1 MEQKWI
7 LVALPLAA
15 FVIAWMLASWRAQR
29 NQQQLHTD
37 VEVTRSS
44 LEQAKVELA
53 LQATQLAQLSEQ
65 KAALDIAYGR
75 LETDRDNNR
84 DQITKLD
91 VEITNHKA
99 ELKNAQLSEQ
109 VARESNSKAQE
120 TAAKLQEQ
128 LASNMANFTE
138 RLSERDQQREK
149 LETRLS
155 SVETQHKHTASQ
167 LGETRELF
175 AQVQAQLH
183 EKQNEL
189 SSYKTWWETTCA
201 DLKAANER
209 YAILENAHV
218 KLNTSLL
225 EKQQSFDAQF
235 KQLNENRESLT
246 KEFER
251 LANEVLERKG
261 KAFKELN
268 QESINNL
275 IAPLQTEMKGFR
287 SRIEDIHT
295 KDAEQRV
302 ELRTE
307 LKNLQVLNKDI
318 TDQAEKLTTAL
329 RGQKKVQGNWGELML
344 ENVLD
349 SSGLRLGTDYKRE
362 VSFNTEDGRQRPD
375 AIVYLPQNK
384 HMIIDA
390 KTSLVA
396 YTDYINAEDDLVRA
410 QALAAHTAAVSAR
423 INELADRDYHRLAGL
438 NSPEVVIMFI
448 PIESAYVEAL
458 RHDESLFQRAIERNI
473 LVATPTT
480 LLTSLKIVKQLWSFE
495 DRNKHTAEL
504 ASRAQ
509 KFYEKLNGFLTSM
522 QAVGT
527 QLDKAKETYSKAL
540 GQLYNGKG
548 NLIKQASEFRELG
561 VSVQKELPAELLERA
576 KLELEVDIALAAG
589 EPAET
594 ALVAVS

>member
-1 MEQKWI
+1 M

-15 FVIAWMLASWRAQR
+15 FIVAWALASWRAQR
-29 NQQQLHTD
+29 NQQQLLTN

-44 LEQAKVELA
+44 LEQAKAELA
-53 LQATQLAQLSEQ
+53 IQDAKLAQLLEQ

-75 LETDRDNNR
+75 VETDRDNNK
-84 DQITKLD
+84 DQLAKLD
-91 VEITNHKA
+91 AEITAHKS
-99 ELKNAQLSEQ
+99 ELKRAQQSEQ
-109 VARESNSKAQE
+109 SARESNSKAQE

-128 LASNMANFTE
+128 IVSNTATFTE
-138 RLSERDQQREK
+138 RLTERDQQREK
-149 LETRLS
+149 LETQLS
-155 SVETQHKHTASQ
+155 TYEAQLKQTASE
-167 LGETRELF
+167 LGEMRELH
-175 AQVQAQLH
+175 AQAQTQLQ

-189 SSYKTWWETTCA
+189 STYKAWWETSKA
-201 DLKAANER
+201 DLKIAQES
-209 YAILENAHV
+209 YAILDNAHV
-218 KLNTSLL
+218 KLNTTLQ

-251 LANEVLERKG
+251 LANDVLERKG

-307 LKNLQVLNKDI
+307 LKNLQILNKDI

-349 SSGLRLGTDYKRE
+349 NSGLRIGTDYKRE

-396 YTDYINAEDDLVRA
+396 YTDYINAEDDLIRT
-410 QALAAHTAAVSAR
+410 QALAAHTMAVRDR

-458 RHDESLFQRAIERNI
+458 RHDESLFQRAIERNV

-504 ASRAQ
+504 ANRAQ
-509 KFYEKLNGFLTSM
+509 RFYEKLHGFLTSM
-522 QAVGT
+522 QAVGN
-527 QLDKAKETYSKAL
+527 QLDKAKDTYEKAL
-540 GQLYNGKG
+540 GQLYTGKG
-548 NLIKQASEFRELG
+548 NLIKQASEFKELG
-561 VSVQKELPAELLERA
+561 VSVQKELPVELLERA
-576 KLELEVDIALAAG
+576 KLELETDIALAVG
-589 EPAET
+589 EEAATPLIA
-594 ALVAVS
+594 AS

>member
-1 MEQKWI
+1 MEQKWM

-15 FVIAWMLASWRAQR
+15 FIVAWILASWRAQR
-29 NQQQLHTD
+29 NHQQMVKD
-37 VEVTRSS
+37 IEITRSA
-44 LEQAKVELA
+44 LEQAKAELVI
-53 LQATQLAQLSEQ
+53 QETKLAQLLEQ

-75 LETDRDNNR
+75 METDRDNNK
-84 DQITKLD
+84 DQLARLD
-91 VEITNHKA
+91 AEIADLKT
-99 ELKNAQLSEQ
+99 ELKRAQQSEQ
-109 VARESNSKAQE
+109 AARESNSRTQE
-120 TAAKLQEQ
+120 TAAKLQDQ
-128 LASNMANFTE
+128 ITSNAVTFTE
-138 RLSERDQQREK
+138 RLAERDQQREK
-149 LETRLS
+149 LETQLS
-155 SVETQHKHTASQ
+155 TVETQIKQTASQ
-167 LGETRELF
+167 LGETRELH
-175 AQVQAQLH
+175 AQAQTQLL

-189 SSYKTWWETTCA
+189 STYKAWWETTKSE
-201 DLKAANER
+201 LKIAQENYAA
-209 YAILENAHV
+209 LENAHV
-218 KLNTSLL
+218 KLNTSLQ
-225 EKQQSFDAQF
+225 EKQLSFDAQF

-251 LANEVLERKG
+251 LANDVLERKG

-307 LKNLQVLNKDI
+307 LKNLQILNKDI

-349 SSGLRLGTDYKRE
+349 NSGLRLGTDYKRE

-396 YTDYINAEDDLVRA
+396 YTDFINAEDDLIRA
-410 QALAAHTAAVSAR
+410 QTLAAHTAAVRDR
-423 INELADRDYHRLAGL
+423 INELADRDYYRLAGL

-458 RHDESLFQRAIERNI
+458 RHDESLFQRAIERNV

-504 ASRAQ
+504 ANRAQ
-509 KFYEKLNGFLTSM
+509 RFYEKLHGFLTSM
-522 QAVGT
+522 LAVGN
-527 QLDKAKETYSKAL
+527 QLDKAKDTYEKAL
-540 GQLYNGKG
+540 GQLYTGRG
-548 NLIKQASEFRELG
+548 NLIKQASDFKELG

-576 KLELEVDIALAAG
+576 KLELDTDIALAV
-589 EPAET
+589 EAE
-594 ALVAVS
+594 VAKPLIVAS

>member
-1 MEQKWI
+1 M
-7 LVALPLAA
+7 LVVLPLTA
-15 FVIAWMLASWRAQR
+15 FVVAWALACWRAQR
-29 NQQQLHTD
+29 NQQQIFTD
-37 VEVTRSS
+37 LEITRSD
-44 LEQAKVELA
+44 LEQAKKETA
-53 LQATQLAQLSEQ
+53 LQETKLAQLGEQ
-65 KAALDIAYGR
+65 KTALDIAYGR
-75 LETDRDNNR
+75 MEADRDNNKN
-84 DQITKLD
+84 QIAKLD
-91 VEITNHKA
+91 AEVTSYKA
-99 ELKNAQLSEQ
+99 ELKRAQQSEQ
-109 VARESNSKAQE
+109 VARENNSKTQE

-128 LASNMANFTE
+128 IAANAGIFTE
-138 RLSERDQQREK
+138 RLAERDQQREK
-149 LETRLS
+149 LETQLS
-155 SVETQHKHTASQ
+155 IVEAQNRQAVSQ
-167 LGETRELF
+167 LGETRELLK
-175 AQVQAQLH
+175 QAQTQLQ

-189 SSYKTWWETTCA
+189 ITYKEWWETTKA
-201 DLKAANER
+201 DLHIARENYAA
-209 YAILENAHV
+209 LDNAHV
-218 KLNTSLL
+218 KLNTSLQ
-225 EKQQSFDAQF
+225 EKQQSFEAQF
-235 KQLNENRESLT
+235 KQLNESRESLA

-251 LANEVLERKG
+251 LANDVLERKSR
-261 KAFKELN
+261 AFKELN

-307 LKNLQVLNKDI
+307 LKNLQLLNKDI

-349 SSGLRLGTDYKRE
+349 NSGLRLGTDYKRE

-396 YTDYINAEDDLVRA
+396 YTDYINAEDDVVRA
-410 QALAAHTAAVSAR
+410 QALASHTTAVRDR
-423 INELADRDYHRLAGL
+423 INELADKDYHRLVGL

-458 RHDESLFQRAIERNI
+458 RHDESLFQRAIERNV

-504 ASRAQ
+504 ANRAQ
-509 KFYEKLNGFLTSM
+509 RFYEKLHGFLSSM

-527 QLDKAKETYSKAL
+527 QLDRVKDTYQKAL
-540 GQLYNGKG
+540 GQLYTGKG
-548 NLIKQASEFRELG
+548 NLIKQASEFKELG
-561 VSVQKELPAELLERA
+561 VSVQKELPTELLERA
-576 KLELEVDIALAAG
+576 KLELEGEIKLAVG
-589 EPAET
+589 EET
-594 ALVAVS
+594 ATPLIEVS

>member
-1 MEQKWI
+1 M
-7 LVALPLAA
+7 LVALPLVA
-15 FVIAWMLASWRAQR
+15 FVVAWALASWLAQR
-29 NQQQLHTD
+29 NRQQLRTD
-37 VEVTRSS
+37 VEVACSS

-53 LQATQLAQLSEQ
+53 IKATQIAQLSEQ
-65 KAALDIAYGR
+65 KAVLDIAYGR

-84 DQITKLD
+84 EQIAKLD
-91 VEITNHKA
+91 VEIADHKA
-99 ELKNAQLSEQ
+99 ELKSAQVSEQ
-109 VARESNSKAQE
+109 VARENNSKAQE

-128 LASNMANFTE
+128 IASNVATFTE
-138 RLSERDQQREK
+138 RLSERDQQRER
-149 LETRLS
+149 LESQLS

-175 AQVQAQLH
+175 AQVQAQLQ

-189 SSYKTWWETTCA
+189 SNYKTWWEAACA
-201 DLKAANER
+201 DLKAANEK
-209 YAILENAHV
+209 YAVLENAHV
-218 KLNTSLL
+218 KLNTTLE

-251 LANEVLERKG
+251 LANDVLERKG

-275 IAPLQTEMKGFR
+275 IAPLQIEMKGFR

-396 YTDYINAEDDLVRA
+396 YTDYINAEDDFVRA

-504 ASRAQ
+504 ANRAQ
-509 KFYEKLNGFLTSM
+509 RFYEKLNGFLTSM

-540 GQLYNGKG
+540 GQLYTGKG

-576 KLELEVDIALAAG
+576 KLELEGDITLAVG
-589 EPAET
+589 EEAAT

>member
-1 MEQKWI
+1 MEEKWM
-7 LVALPLAA
+7 LVAFPLAA
-15 FVIAWMLASWRAQR
+15 FIVAWVLASWRAQR
-29 NQQQLHTD
+29 NQQKMLTE
-37 VEVTRSS
+37 VEVTRST
-44 LEQAKVELA
+44 LEQAKAELA
-53 LQATQLAQLSEQ
+53 TQETKLAQLLEQ

-75 LETDRDNNR
+75 METDRDNNK
-84 DQITKLD
+84 DQLAKLD
-91 VEITNHKA
+91 AEIIDHKT
-99 ELKNAQLSEQ
+99 ELKRARQSEQ

-128 LASNMANFTE
+128 ITSNAATFTE
-138 RLSERDQQREK
+138 RLAERDQQRAK
-149 LETRLS
+149 LETQLS
-155 SVETQHKHTASQ
+155 TLETQIKQTATQ
-167 LGETRELF
+167 LGETRELH
-175 AQVQAQLH
+175 AQAQTQLL

-189 SSYKTWWETTCA
+189 STYKGWWETTKA
-201 DLKAANER
+201 DLKIAQENYAA
-209 YAILENAHV
+209 LENAHV
-218 KLNTSLL
+218 QLNTSLQ
-225 EKQQSFDAQF
+225 EKQLSFDAQF

-251 LANEVLERKG
+251 LANDVLERKG

-307 LKNLQVLNKDI
+307 LKNLQILNKDI

-349 SSGLRLGTDYKRE
+349 NSGLRLGTDYKRE

-396 YTDYINAEDDLVRA
+396 YTDFINAQDDLIRA
-410 QALAAHTAAVSAR
+410 QALAAHTAAVSDR
-423 INELADRDYHRLAGL
+423 INELADRNYYRLAGL

-458 RHDESLFQRAIERNI
+458 RHDESLFQRAIERNV

-509 KFYEKLNGFLTSM
+509 RFYEKLHGFLTSM
-522 QAVGT
+522 LAVGN
-527 QLDKAKETYSKAL
+527 QLDKAKDTYEKAL
-540 GQLYNGKG
+540 GQLYTGRG
-548 NLIKQASEFRELG
+548 NLIKQASEFKELG
-561 VSVQKELPAELLERA
+561 VSVQKELPVELLERA
-576 KLELEVDIALAAG
+576 KLELDADVALAV
-589 EPAET
+589 AEE
-594 ALVAVS
+594 AAPPLIAVS

>member
-1 MEQKWI
+1 MEQKWM
-7 LVALPLAA
+7 LVLLPLTA
-15 FVIAWMLASWRAQR
+15 FVIAWALASWRAQR
-29 NQQQLHTD
+29 NQQQLRTD
-37 VEVTRSS
+37 VEVTRSG

-53 LQATQLAQLSEQ
+53 IQEAKLAQLSEQ
-65 KAALDIAYGR
+65 KASLDIANGR
-75 LETDRDNNR
+75 LETDRDNNK
-84 DQITKLD
+84 DQIAKLD
-91 VEITNHKA
+91 AEITTYKTD
-99 ELKNAQLSEQ
+99 LKCAQQSEQ

-120 TAAKLQEQ
+120 AAAKLQEQ
-128 LASNMANFTE
+128 ISSSALTFTE

-149 LETRLS
+149 LETHLLL
-155 SVETQHKHTASQ
+155 VETQHKETASQ
-167 LGETRELF
+167 LAETRELF
-175 AQVQAQLH
+175 AQVQALLQ

-189 SSYKTWWETTCA
+189 GNYKTWWEAACA
-201 DLKAANER
+201 DLKAANEN
-209 YAILENAHV
+209 YAVLENAHV
-218 KLNTSLL
+218 KLNTSLQ
-225 EKQQSFDAQF
+225 EKQQSFDTQF

-349 SSGLRLGTDYKRE
+349 NSGLRLGTDYKRE

-375 AIVYLPQNK
+375 AIIYLPQNK

-396 YTDYINAEDDLVRA
+396 YTDYINAEDDLIRA

-504 ASRAQ
+504 ANRAQ
-509 KFYEKLNGFLTSM
+509 RFYEKLNGFLTSM

-576 KLELEVDIALAAG
+576 KLELEGDIALAVGG
-589 EPAET
+589 EADTP
-594 ALVAVS
+594 LVAAS

>member
-1 MEQKWI
+1 MEEKWM
-7 LVALPLAA
+7 LVAFPLAA
-15 FVIAWMLASWRAQR
+15 FIVAWVLASWRAQR
-29 NQQQLHTD
+29 NQQKMLTE
-37 VEVTRSS
+37 VEVTRST
-44 LEQAKVELA
+44 LEQAKAELA
-53 LQATQLAQLSEQ
+53 TQETKLAQLLEQ

-75 LETDRDNNR
+75 METDRDNNK
-84 DQITKLD
+84 DQLAKLD
-91 VEITNHKA
+91 AEIIDHKT
-99 ELKNAQLSEQ
+99 ELKRARQSEQ

-128 LASNMANFTE
+128 ITSNAATFTE
-138 RLSERDQQREK
+138 RLAERDQQRAK
-149 LETRLS
+149 LETQLS
-155 SVETQHKHTASQ
+155 TLETQIKQTATQ
-167 LGETRELF
+167 LGETRELH
-175 AQVQAQLH
+175 AQAQTQLL

-189 SSYKTWWETTCA
+189 STYKGWWETTKA
-201 DLKAANER
+201 DLKIAQENYAA
-209 YAILENAHV
+209 LENAHV
-218 KLNTSLL
+218 QLNTSLQ
-225 EKQQSFDAQF
+225 EKQLSFDAQF

-251 LANEVLERKG
+251 LANDVLERKG

-307 LKNLQVLNKDI
+307 LKNLQILNKDI

-349 SSGLRLGTDYKRE
+349 NSGLRLGTDYKRE

-396 YTDYINAEDDLVRA
+396 YTDFINAQDDLIRA
-410 QALAAHTAAVSAR
+410 QALAAHTAAVSDR
-423 INELADRDYHRLAGL
+423 INELADRNYYRLAG
-438 NSPEVVIMFI
+438 
-448 PIESAYVEAL
+448 
-458 RHDESLFQRAIERNI
+458 
-473 LVATPTT
+473 
-480 LLTSLKIVKQLWSFE
+480 
-495 DRNKHTAEL
+495 
-504 ASRAQ
+504 
-509 KFYEKLNGFLTSM
+509 
-522 QAVGT
+522 
-527 QLDKAKETYSKAL
+527 
-540 GQLYNGKG
+540 
-548 NLIKQASEFRELG
+548 
-561 VSVQKELPAELLERA
+561 
-576 KLELEVDIALAAG
+576 
-589 EPAET
+589 
-594 ALVAVS
+594 

>member
-1 MEQKWI
+1 MEQKWM

-15 FVIAWMLASWRAQR
+15 FVVAWALASWRAQR
-29 NQQQLHTD
+29 NQQQLRTD
-37 VEVTRSS
+37 FEVARSS
-44 LEQAKVELA
+44 LEQAKAELA
-53 LQATQLAQLSEQ
+53 LQATQIAQLSEQ
-65 KAALDIAYGR
+65 KAVLDIAYGR

-84 DQITKLD
+84 EQMAKLD
-91 VEITNHKA
+91 VEIANHKA
-99 ELKNAQLSEQ
+99 ELKSAQVSEQ

-128 LASNMANFTE
+128 IASNVATFTE

-149 LETRLS
+149 LETQLS
-155 SVETQHKHTASQ
+155 SVETQHRHTASQ
-167 LGETRELF
+167 LGETRELL
-175 AQVQAQLH
+175 AQVQAQLQ
-183 EKQNEL
+183 EKQSEL
-189 SSYKTWWETTCA
+189 GSYKAWWEATCA
-201 DLKAANER
+201 DLKAANEN
-209 YAILENAHV
+209 YAALENAHV
-218 KLNTSLL
+218 KLNTSLQ

-251 LANEVLERKG
+251 LANDVLERKG

-268 QESINNL
+268 QESSTNL

-349 SSGLRLGTDYKRE
+349 NSGLRLGTDYKRE
-362 VSFNTEDGRQRPD
+362 VSFNTEEGRRRPD

-396 YTDYINAEDDLVRA
+396 YTDFINAEDDLIRA
-410 QALAAHTAAVSAR
+410 QALAAHTAAVSDR

-504 ASRAQ
+504 ANRAQ

-576 KLELEVDIALAAG
+576 KLELEGDIALAVG
-589 EPAET
+589 EEAATP
-594 ALVAVS
+594 LVAVS

>member
-1 MEQKWI
+1 M

-15 FVIAWMLASWRAQR
+15 FIVAWILASWRAQR
-29 NQQQLHTD
+29 NHQQMVKD
-37 VEVTRSS
+37 IEITRSA
-44 LEQAKVELA
+44 LEQAKAELVI
-53 LQATQLAQLSEQ
+53 QETKLAQLLEQ

-75 LETDRDNNR
+75 METDRDNNK
-84 DQITKLD
+84 DQLARLD
-91 VEITNHKA
+91 AEIADLKT
-99 ELKNAQLSEQ
+99 ELKRAQQSEQ
-109 VARESNSKAQE
+109 AARESNSRTQE
-120 TAAKLQEQ
+120 TAAKLQDQ
-128 LASNMANFTE
+128 ITSNAVTFTE
-138 RLSERDQQREK
+138 RLAERDQQREK
-149 LETRLS
+149 LETQLS
-155 SVETQHKHTASQ
+155 TVETQIKQTASQ
-167 LGETRELF
+167 LGETRELH
-175 AQVQAQLH
+175 AQAQTQLL

-189 SSYKTWWETTCA
+189 STYKAWWETTKSE
-201 DLKAANER
+201 LKIAQENYAA
-209 YAILENAHV
+209 LENAHV
-218 KLNTSLL
+218 KLNTSLQ
-225 EKQQSFDAQF
+225 EKQLSFDAQF

-251 LANEVLERKG
+251 LANDVLERKG

-307 LKNLQVLNKDI
+307 LKNLQILNKDI

-349 SSGLRLGTDYKRE
+349 NSGLRLGTDYKRE

-396 YTDYINAEDDLVRA
+396 YTDFINAEDDLIRA
-410 QALAAHTAAVSAR
+410 QTLAAHTAAVRDR
-423 INELADRDYHRLAGL
+423 INELADRDYYRLAGL

-458 RHDESLFQRAIERNI
+458 RHDESLFQRAIERNV

-504 ASRAQ
+504 ANRAQ
-509 KFYEKLNGFLTSM
+509 RFYEKLHGFLTSM
-522 QAVGT
+522 LAVGN
-527 QLDKAKETYSKAL
+527 QLDKAKDTYEKAL
-540 GQLYNGKG
+540 GQLYTGRG
-548 NLIKQASEFRELG
+548 NLIKQASDFKELG

-576 KLELEVDIALAAG
+576 KLELDTDIALAV
-589 EPAET
+589 EAE
-594 ALVAVS
+594 VAKPLIVAS

>member
-1 MEQKWI
+1 M

-15 FVIAWMLASWRAQR
+15 FIVAWILASWRAQR
-29 NQQQLHTD
+29 NHQQMVKD
-37 VEVTRSS
+37 IEITRSA
-44 LEQAKVELA
+44 LEQAKAELVI
-53 LQATQLAQLSEQ
+53 QETKLAQLLEQ

-75 LETDRDNNR
+75 METDRDNNK
-84 DQITKLD
+84 DQLARLD
-91 VEITNHKA
+91 AEIADLKT
-99 ELKNAQLSEQ
+99 ELKRAQQSEQ
-109 VARESNSKAQE
+109 AARESNSRTQE
-120 TAAKLQEQ
+120 TAAKLQDQ
-128 LASNMANFTE
+128 ITSNAVTFTE
-138 RLSERDQQREK
+138 RLAERDQQREK
-149 LETRLS
+149 LETQLS
-155 SVETQHKHTASQ
+155 TVETQIKQTASQ
-167 LGETRELF
+167 LGETRELH
-175 AQVQAQLH
+175 AQAQTQLL

-189 SSYKTWWETTCA
+189 STYKAWWETTKSE
-201 DLKAANER
+201 LKIAQENYAA
-209 YAILENAHV
+209 LENAHV
-218 KLNTSLL
+218 KLNTSLQ
-225 EKQQSFDAQF
+225 EKQLSFDAQF

-251 LANEVLERKG
+251 LANDVLERKG

-307 LKNLQVLNKDI
+307 LKNLQILNKDI

-349 SSGLRLGTDYKRE
+349 NSGLRLGTDYKRE

-396 YTDYINAEDDLVRA
+396 YTDFINAEDDLIRA
-410 QALAAHTAAVSAR
+410 QTLAAHTAAVRDR
-423 INELADRDYHRLAGL
+423 INELADRDYYRLAGL

-458 RHDESLFQRAIERNI
+458 RHDESLFQRAIERNV

-504 ASRAQ
+504 ANRAQ
-509 KFYEKLNGFLTSM
+509 RFYEKLHGFLTSM
-522 QAVGT
+522 LAVGN
-527 QLDKAKETYSKAL
+527 QLDKAKDTYEKAL
-540 GQLYNGKG
+540 GQLYTGRG
-548 NLIKQASEFRELG
+548 NLIKQASDFKELG

-576 KLELEVDIALAAG
+576 KLELDTDIALAV
-589 EPAET
+589 EAE
-594 ALVAVS
+594 VAKPLIAAS

>member
-1 MEQKWI
+1 MEQKWM

-15 FVIAWMLASWRAQR
+15 FIVAWILASWRAQR
-29 NQQQLHTD
+29 NHQQMVKD
-37 VEVTRSS
+37 IEITRSA
-44 LEQAKVELA
+44 LEQAKAELVI
-53 LQATQLAQLSEQ
+53 QETKLAQLLEQ

-75 LETDRDNNR
+75 METDRDNNK
-84 DQITKLD
+84 DQLARLD
-91 VEITNHKA
+91 AEIADLKT
-99 ELKNAQLSEQ
+99 ELKRAQQSEQ
-109 VARESNSKAQE
+109 AARESNSRTQE
-120 TAAKLQEQ
+120 TAAKLQDQ
-128 LASNMANFTE
+128 ITSNAVTFTE
-138 RLSERDQQREK
+138 RLAERDQQREK
-149 LETRLS
+149 LETQLS
-155 SVETQHKHTASQ
+155 TVETQIKQTASQ
-167 LGETRELF
+167 LGETRELH
-175 AQVQAQLH
+175 AQAQTQLL

-189 SSYKTWWETTCA
+189 STYKAWWETTKSE
-201 DLKAANER
+201 LKIAQENYAA
-209 YAILENAHV
+209 LENAHV
-218 KLNTSLL
+218 KLNTSLQ
-225 EKQQSFDAQF
+225 EKQLSFDAQF

-251 LANEVLERKG
+251 LANDVLERKG

-307 LKNLQVLNKDI
+307 LKNLQILNKDI

-349 SSGLRLGTDYKRE
+349 NSGLRLGTDYKRE

-396 YTDYINAEDDLVRA
+396 YTDFINAEDDLIRA
-410 QALAAHTAAVSAR
+410 QTLAAHTAAVRDR
-423 INELADRDYHRLAGL
+423 INELADRDYYRLAGL

-458 RHDESLFQRAIERNI
+458 RHDESLFQRAIERNV

-504 ASRAQ
+504 ANRAQ
-509 KFYEKLNGFLTSM
+509 RFYEKLHGFLTSM
-522 QAVGT
+522 LAVGN
-527 QLDKAKETYSKAL
+527 QLDKAKDTYEKAL
-540 GQLYNGKG
+540 GQLYTGRG
-548 NLIKQASEFRELG
+548 NLIKQASDFKELG

-576 KLELEVDIALAAG
+576 KLELDTDIALAV
-589 EPAET
+589 EAE
-594 ALVAVS
+594 VAKPLIAAS

>member
-1 MEQKWI
+1 MTTHKTELK
-7 LVALPLAA
+7 
-15 FVIAWMLASWRAQR
+15 RAQ
-29 NQQQLHTD
+29 Q
-37 VEVTRSS
+37 
-44 LEQAKVELA
+44 
-53 LQATQLAQLSEQ
+53 
-65 KAALDIAYGR
+65 
-75 LETDRDNNR
+75 
-84 DQITKLD
+84 
-91 VEITNHKA
+91 
-99 ELKNAQLSEQ
+99 SEQ

-128 LASNMANFTE
+128 IASNVVTFTE

-149 LETRLS
+149 LETQLS
-155 SVETQHKHTASQ
+155 SVEAQLKHTATQ

-175 AQVQAQLH
+175 AQVQAQLQ

-189 SSYKTWWETTCA
+189 SNYKAWWEATCA
-201 DLKAANER
+201 DLKAANEK
-209 YAILENAHV
+209 YAALENAHV
-218 KLNTSLL
+218 KLNTSFV

-561 VSVQKELPAELLERA
+561 VSVQKELPGELLERA
-576 KLELEVDIALAAG
+576 KLELEGDIALAVG
-589 EPAET
+589 EGPET
-594 ALVAVS
+594 PLIAVS

>member
-1 MEQKWI
+1 MEQQWM
-7 LVALPLAA
+7 LFALPVAA
-15 FVIAWMLASWRAQR
+15 FIVAWALASWHARR
-29 NQQQLHTD
+29 NHQQMLID
-37 VEVTRSS
+37 LELTRSN
-44 LEQAKVELA
+44 LEQAKTEA
-53 LQATQLAQLSEQ
+53 IQQEAKLAQLVEQ
-65 KAALDIAYGR
+65 KAALDITRGR
-75 LETDRDNNR
+75 LETERDNDKHQLAR
-84 DQITKLD
+84 LEQDLTA
-91 VEITNHKA
+91 HKT
-99 ELKNAQLSEQ
+99 ELKRAQQSEQ
-109 VARESNSKAQE
+109 AAREGNSKAQE

-128 LASNMANFTE
+128 ITSNAGIFNE
-138 RLSERDQQREK
+138 RLTERDQQRDK
-149 LETRLS
+149 LESQLTTA
-155 SVETQHKHTASQ
+155 EAQHKQTVAQ
-167 LGETRELF
+167 LGDAREVLK
-175 AQVQAQLH
+175 QAQTQLE
-183 EKQNEL
+183 EKHNEL
-189 SSYKTWWETTCA
+189 STYKAWWESTKA
-201 DLKAANER
+201 ELKTAQEN
-209 YAILENAHV
+209 YATLDNAHV
-218 KLNTSLL
+218 KLNTSLQ

-251 LANEVLERKG
+251 LANDVLERKG

-275 IAPLQTEMKGFR
+275 LTPLQTEMKGFR

-307 LKNLQVLNKDI
+307 LKNLQSLNKDI

-349 SSGLRLGTDYKRE
+349 NSGLRLGTDYKRE
-362 VSFNTEDGRQRPD
+362 VSFNTEEGRQRPD

-384 HMIIDA
+384 HLVIDA

-396 YTDYINAEDDLVRA
+396 YTDYINAEDELIRS
-410 QALAAHTAAVSAR
+410 QALAAHAAAVRDR
-423 INELADRDYHRLAGL
+423 INELADRNYYRLAEL

-458 RHDESLFQRAIERNI
+458 RHDESLFQRAIERNV

-504 ASRAQ
+504 ADRARR
-509 KFYEKLNGFLTSM
+509 FYEKLHGFLTSM
-522 QAVGT
+522 LAVGS
-527 QLDKAKETYSKAL
+527 QLDRAKDSYDKAL
-540 GQLYNGKG
+540 GQLHTGKG
-548 NLIKQASEFRELG
+548 NLIKQAAEFKDLG

-576 KLELEVDIALAAG
+576 NLELESAITGAIGEEGAA
-589 EPAET
+589 P
-594 ALVAVS
+594 LVASS

>member
-1 MEQKWI
+1 MEEKWM
-7 LVALPLAA
+7 LVAFPLAA
-15 FVIAWMLASWRAQR
+15 FIVAWVLASWRAQR
-29 NQQQLHTD
+29 NQQKMLTE
-37 VEVTRSS
+37 VEVTRST
-44 LEQAKVELA
+44 LEQAKAELA
-53 LQATQLAQLSEQ
+53 TQETKLAQLLEQ

-75 LETDRDNNR
+75 METDRDNNK
-84 DQITKLD
+84 DQLAKLD
-91 VEITNHKA
+91 AEIIDHKT
-99 ELKNAQLSEQ
+99 ELKRARQSEQ

-128 LASNMANFTE
+128 ITSNAATFTE
-138 RLSERDQQREK
+138 RLAERDQQRAK
-149 LETRLS
+149 LETQLS
-155 SVETQHKHTASQ
+155 TLETQIKQTATQ
-167 LGETRELF
+167 LGETRELH
-175 AQVQAQLH
+175 AQAQTQLL

-189 SSYKTWWETTCA
+189 STYKGWWETTKA
-201 DLKAANER
+201 DLKIAQENYAA
-209 YAILENAHV
+209 LENAHV
-218 KLNTSLL
+218 QLNTSLQ
-225 EKQQSFDAQF
+225 EKQLSFDAQF

-251 LANEVLERKG
+251 LANDVLERKG

-307 LKNLQVLNKDI
+307 LKNLQILNKDI

-349 SSGLRLGTDYKRE
+349 NSGLRLGTDYKRE

-396 YTDYINAEDDLVRA
+396 YTDFINAQDDLIRA
-410 QALAAHTAAVSAR
+410 QALAAHTAAVSDR
-423 INELADRDYHRLAGL
+423 INELADRNYYRLAGL

-458 RHDESLFQRAIERNI
+458 RHDESLFQRAIERNV

-509 KFYEKLNGFLTSM
+509 RFYQKLHGFLTSM
-522 QAVGT
+522 LAVGN
-527 QLDKAKETYSKAL
+527 QLDKAKDTYEKAL
-540 GQLYNGKG
+540 GQLYTGRG
-548 NLIKQASEFRELG
+548 NLIKQASEFKELG
-561 VSVQKELPAELLERA
+561 VSVQKELPVELLERA
-576 KLELEVDIALAAG
+576 KLELDADVALAV
-589 EPAET
+589 AEE
-594 ALVAVS
+594 AAPPLIAVS

>member
-1 MEQKWI
+1 M

-15 FVIAWMLASWRAQR
+15 FIVAWALASWRAQR
-29 NQQQLHTD
+29 NQQQLLTN

-44 LEQAKVELA
+44 LEQAKAELA
-53 LQATQLAQLSEQ
+53 IQDAKLAQLLEQ

-75 LETDRDNNR
+75 VETDRDNNK
-84 DQITKLD
+84 DQLAKLD
-91 VEITNHKA
+91 AEITDHKT
-99 ELKNAQLSEQ
+99 ELKRAQQSEQ
-109 VARESNSKAQE
+109 AARESNSKAQE

-128 LASNMANFTE
+128 IASNTATFTE
-138 RLSERDQQREK
+138 RLTERDQQREK
-149 LETRLS
+149 LETQLS
-155 SVETQHKHTASQ
+155 THEAQLKQTASE
-167 LGETRELF
+167 LGEMRELH
-175 AQVQAQLH
+175 AQAQTQLQ

-189 SSYKTWWETTCA
+189 STYKAWWETSKA
-201 DLKAANER
+201 DLKIAQESYAA
-209 YAILENAHV
+209 LDNAHV
-218 KLNTSLL
+218 KLNTSLQ

-251 LANEVLERKG
+251 LANDVLERKG

-307 LKNLQVLNKDI
+307 LKNLQILNKDI

-349 SSGLRLGTDYKRE
+349 NSGLRIGTDYKRE

-396 YTDYINAEDDLVRA
+396 YTDYINAEDDQIRT
-410 QALAAHTAAVSAR
+410 QALAAHTMAVRDR

-458 RHDESLFQRAIERNI
+458 RHDESLFQRAIERNV

-504 ASRAQ
+504 ANRAQ
-509 KFYEKLNGFLTSM
+509 RFYEKLHGFLTSM
-522 QAVGT
+522 QAVGN
-527 QLDKAKETYSKAL
+527 QLDKAKDTYEKAL
-540 GQLYNGKG
+540 GQLYTGKG
-548 NLIKQASEFRELG
+548 NLIKQASEFKELG
-561 VSVQKELPAELLERA
+561 VSVQKELPVELLERA
-576 KLELEVDIALAAG
+576 KLELETDIALAVG
-589 EPAET
+589 EEAATPLIA
-594 ALVAVS
+594 AS

>member
-1 MEQKWI
+1 MEEKWM
-7 LVALPLAA
+7 LVAFPLAA
-15 FVIAWMLASWRAQR
+15 FIVAWVLASWRAQR
-29 NQQQLHTD
+29 NQQKMLTE
-37 VEVTRSS
+37 VEVTRST
-44 LEQAKVELA
+44 LEQAKAELA
-53 LQATQLAQLSEQ
+53 TQETKLAQLLEQ

-75 LETDRDNNR
+75 METDRDNNK
-84 DQITKLD
+84 DQLAKLD
-91 VEITNHKA
+91 AEIIDHKT
-99 ELKNAQLSEQ
+99 ELKRARQSEQ

-128 LASNMANFTE
+128 ITSNAATFTE
-138 RLSERDQQREK
+138 RLAERDQQRAK
-149 LETRLS
+149 LETQLS
-155 SVETQHKHTASQ
+155 TLETQIKQTATQ
-167 LGETRELF
+167 LGETRELH
-175 AQVQAQLH
+175 AQAQTQLL

-189 SSYKTWWETTCA
+189 STYKGWWETTKA
-201 DLKAANER
+201 DLKIAQENYAA
-209 YAILENAHV
+209 LENAHV
-218 KLNTSLL
+218 QLNTSLQ
-225 EKQQSFDAQF
+225 EKQLSFDAQF

-251 LANEVLERKG
+251 LANDVLERKG

-307 LKNLQVLNKDI
+307 LKNLQILNKDI

-349 SSGLRLGTDYKRE
+349 NSGLRLGTDYKRE

-396 YTDYINAEDDLVRA
+396 YTDFINAQDDLIRA
-410 QALAAHTAAVSAR
+410 QALAAHTAAVSDR
-423 INELADRDYHRLAGL
+423 INELADRNYYRLAGL

-458 RHDESLFQRAIERNI
+458 RHDESLFQRAIERNV

-509 KFYEKLNGFLTSM
+509 RFYEKLHGFLTSM
-522 QAVGT
+522 LAVGN
-527 QLDKAKETYSKAL
+527 QLDKAKDTYEKAL
-540 GQLYNGKG
+540 GQLYTGRG
-548 NLIKQASEFRELG
+548 NLIKQASEFKELG
-561 VSVQKELPAELLERA
+561 VSVQKELPVELLERA
-576 KLELEVDIALAAG
+576 KLELDADVALAVAD
-589 EPAET
+589 EAAPP
-594 ALVAVS
+594 LIAVS

>member
-1 MEQKWI
+1 M
-7 LVALPLAA
+7 
-15 FVIAWMLASWRAQR
+15 
-29 NQQQLHTD
+29 
-37 VEVTRSS
+37 
-44 LEQAKVELA
+44 
-53 LQATQLAQLSEQ
+53 
-65 KAALDIAYGR
+65 
-75 LETDRDNNR
+75 
-84 DQITKLD
+84 
-91 VEITNHKA
+91 
-99 ELKNAQLSEQ
+99 
-109 VARESNSKAQE
+109 
-120 TAAKLQEQ
+120 
-128 LASNMANFTE
+128 
-138 RLSERDQQREK
+138 
-149 LETRLS
+149 
-155 SVETQHKHTASQ
+155 
-167 LGETRELF
+167 
-175 AQVQAQLH
+175 
-183 EKQNEL
+183 
-189 SSYKTWWETTCA
+189 
-201 DLKAANER
+201 
-209 YAILENAHV
+209 
-218 KLNTSLL
+218 
-225 EKQQSFDAQF
+225 
-235 KQLNENRESLT
+235 
-246 KEFER
+246 
-251 LANEVLERKG
+251 ANEVLERKG

-561 VSVQKELPAELLERA
+561 VSVQKELPGELLERA
-576 KLELEVDIALAAG
+576 KLELEGDIALAVG
-589 EPAET
+589 EGPET
-594 ALVAVS
+594 PLIAVS

>member
-1 MEQKWI
+1 MLI
-7 LVALPLAA
+7 ALPLATL
-15 FVIAWMLASWRAQR
+15 VVAWALASWRAQR
-29 NQQQLHTD
+29 NQQQLRTD
-37 VEVTRSS
+37 LEVTRSS
-44 LEQAKVELA
+44 LEQAKAELA
-53 LQATQLAQLSEQ
+53 LQETKLLQLSEQ
-65 KAALDIAYGR
+65 KAALDIACGR
-75 LETDRDNNR
+75 LETDRDNNK
-84 DQITKLD
+84 DQIAKLD
-91 VEITNHKA
+91 AEITDHKA
-99 ELKNAQLSEQ
+99 ELKRAQQSEQ

-120 TAAKLQEQ
+120 TASKLQEQ
-128 LASNMANFTE
+128 ITSSAVTFTE
-138 RLSERDQQREK
+138 RLTERDQQRGK
-149 LETRLS
+149 LETQLS
-155 SVETQHKHTASQ
+155 TVETQHKQTVSQ
-167 LGETRELF
+167 LGEARELL
-175 AQVQAQLH
+175 AQVQAQLQ
-183 EKQNEL
+183 EKLNEL
-189 SSYKTWWETTCA
+189 DSYKSWWETTRA
-201 DLKAANER
+201 DLKAANEK
-209 YAILENAHV
+209 YAVLENDHV
-218 KLNTSLL
+218 KLTTSLQ

-349 SSGLRLGTDYKRE
+349 NSGLRLGIDYQRE
-362 VSFNTEDGRQRPD
+362 VSFNTEEGRQRPD

-410 QALAAHTAAVSAR
+410 QALAAHTAAVSDR

-504 ASRAQ
+504 ANRAQ
-509 KFYEKLNGFLTSM
+509 RFYEKLNGFLTSM

-527 QLDKAKETYSKAL
+527 QLDKAKDTYSKAL

-576 KLELEVDIALAAG
+576 KLELEGDIALAVG
-589 EPAET
+589 EEAATP
-594 ALVAVS
+594 LIAVS

>member
-15 FVIAWMLASWRAQR
+15 FVIAWALASWRAQR

-44 LEQAKVELA
+44 LEQAKAELA
-53 LQATQLAQLSEQ
+53 LQATQIAQLSEQ

-75 LETDRDNNR
+75 LETDRDNNK
-84 DQITKLD
+84 DQIAKLD
-91 VEITNHKA
+91 AEITTHKT
-99 ELKNAQLSEQ
+99 ELKRAQQSEQ

-128 LASNMANFTE
+128 IASNVVTFTE

-149 LETRLS
+149 LETQLS
-155 SVETQHKHTASQ
+155 SVEAQLKHTATQ

-175 AQVQAQLH
+175 AQVQAQLQ

-189 SSYKTWWETTCA
+189 SNYKAWWEATCA
-201 DLKAANER
+201 DLKAANEK
-209 YAILENAHV
+209 YAALENAHV
-218 KLNTSLL
+218 KLNTSFV

-561 VSVQKELPAELLERA
+561 VSVQKELPGELLERA
-576 KLELEVDIALAAG
+576 KLELEGDIALAVG
-589 EPAET
+589 EGPET
-594 ALVAVS
+594 PLIAVS

>member
-15 FVIAWMLASWRAQR
+15 FVIAWALASWRAQR

-44 LEQAKVELA
+44 LEQAKAELA
-53 LQATQLAQLSEQ
+53 LQATQIAQLSEQ

-75 LETDRDNNR
+75 LETDRDNNK
-84 DQITKLD
+84 DQIAKLD
-91 VEITNHKA
+91 AEITTHKT
-99 ELKNAQLSEQ
+99 ELKRAQQSEQ

-128 LASNMANFTE
+128 KASNVVTFTE

-149 LETRLS
+149 LETQLS
-155 SVETQHKHTASQ
+155 SVEAQLKHTATQ

-175 AQVQAQLH
+175 AQVQAQLQ

-189 SSYKTWWETTCA
+189 SNYKAWWEATCA
-201 DLKAANER
+201 DLKAANEK
-209 YAILENAHV
+209 YAALENAHV
-218 KLNTSLL
+218 KLNTSFV

-349 SSGLRLGTDYKRE
+349 NSGLRLGTDYKRE

-504 ASRAQ
+504 ANRAQ
-509 KFYEKLNGFLTSM
+509 RFYEKLNGFLTSM

-527 QLDKAKETYSKAL
+527 QLDKAKETYLKAL

-576 KLELEVDIALAAG
+576 KLELEGDIALAVG
-589 EPAET
+589 EEADTP
-594 ALVAVS
+594 LVAVS